1 MAFTEPLVIELEG
14 RIESP
19 GESVRVEGVLDVASY
34 AVGEKEFTLDNGIAY
49 DVMLTNAGDGILAT
63 GIVRAQATGT
73 CDRCLDPAHIDIAGE
88 IEEYFLFQAPDDPE
102 EYEDGFELVGENRSV
117 DLSGPISDAVIM
129 DTPFVV
135 LCRPDCAGLCPT
147 CGCNLNREQCD
158 CTTRAE
164 EEWVASDENPFAA
177 LKNLKLDE

>member
-73 CDRCLDPAHIDIAGE
+73 FDRCLDPAHIDIAGE
-88 IEEYFLFQAPDDPE
+88 I
-102 EYEDGFELVGENRSV
+102 
-117 DLSGPISDAVIM
+117 
-129 DTPFVV
+129 
-135 LCRPDCAGLCPT
+135 
-147 CGCNLNREQCD
+147 
-158 CTTRAE
+158 
-164 EEWVASDENPFAA
+164 
-177 LKNLKLDE
+177 